1 MSDKVYKF
9 IAQLPDNS
17 LTQPIEEKMMEK
29 LEEGVQSG
37 MQEVQQMNWQLAMLY
52 QQLKEIEEAPSTSDE
67 QRAEMQKIERRVAAK
82 LEDIQT
88 RLQKIRE
95 NHQND

>member
-17 LTQPIEEKMMEK
+17 LTQPLKEKMMEK